1 MEFIAKHFDFRDVAV
16 NAVDFFYFNLEGNE
30 TSSTISKCREGCSF
44 CSSFSFF
51 FRYPAIKLVGRHI
64 MGLVVFVV
72 AARGR
77 QALDQ

>member
-16 NAVDFFYFNLEGNE
+16 NSVDFFHFNLEGNE
-30 TSSTISKCREGCSF
+30 TSSTISKCREVALSARVF
-44 CSSFSFF
+44 LF